1 MAIPESQLTTWAN
14 QGAITT
20 AKATADSVKNTLKK
34 NFGVNFRHLPLIGF
48 QGRCFENSKKLLRP
62 KPNNRRQ

>member
-48 QGRCFENSKKLLRP
+48 
-62 KPNNRRQ
+62 